1 MLTADINTFSL
12 LLNDYLIQFNNSHL
26 KFPSQVLTK
35 VLSEFWKK
43 KKKSNADM
51 VSSIAHLPGKSKFL
65 INIENYY
72 VCK

>member
-35 VLSEFWKK
+35 VLSEFWE

-51 VSSIAHLPGKSKFL
+51 VSIAHLPGKSKFL